1 MNQKQKCTV
10 NHSNYD
16 NIGKVIIF
24 QRHTLTIHSAYAMN
38 NNNTYIMYCI
48 VI

>member
-10 NHSNYD
+10 NHNNYD

-24 QRHTLTIHSAYAMN
+24 QRHTSAYAMN